1 MTQGA
6 KNPSDAQIP
15 ATRRVA
21 LITGAARRIGAQI
34 ARELHADGWCVVLHY
49 RQSAEAA
56 QALANELEALRPDSA
71 VTQQA
76 ELLDRADH
84 ERLIEQAQQ
93 TGGCLDALINKASS
107 YYPTPIGSIDERAFD
122 DLMGSNFKAP
132 LFLSQAFAGAV
143 AQGNIVNIVDIH
155 VQAPMCGFSTY
166 SAAKGALDT
175 LSRALARELAPRIR
189 VNAGAPG
196 HIIWSEHETL
206 SDAQMQAESARIPM
220 QRLGS
225 PEDVA
230 HAVRFLLSDDASY
243 ITGVT
248 LPVDGG
254 LRLT

>member
-6 KNPSDAQIP
+6 KYTADTRTA
-15 ATRRVA
+15 ATLRVA

-34 ARELHADGWCVVLHY
+34 ARELHADGWCVALHY

-56 QALANELEALRPDSA
+56 QELATELESLRPDSA
-71 VTQQA
+71 ATLQA
-76 ELLDRADH
+76 DLLDRAGH

-93 TGGCLDALINKASS
+93 IWGQLDALVNNASS
-107 YYPTPIGSIDERAFD
+107 YYPTPIGSIDESAFD

-143 AQGNIVNIVDIH
+143 TQGSIVNIVDIH
-155 VQAPMCGFSTY
+155 VQAPMCGFAAY

-189 VNAGAPG
+189 VNAVAPG

-206 SDAQMQAESARIPM
+206 SDAQMRAESERIPM

-230 HAVRFLLSDDASY
+230 HAVRFLLSDEAAY